1 VALEVAV
8 DHHQVPIASFEL
20 GSLLGLE
27 DLPEPPGGQ
36 WVEAGELLA
45 DPCLAGGDG
54 CADLLDL
61 AV

>member
-1 VALEVAV
+1 
-8 DHHQVPIASFEL
+8 VPIASFEL

-27 DLPEPPGGQ
+27 ELPEPPGGQ